1 MTIKNEGTEQPTIG
15 QVVANEVA
23 TETPAVET
31 PAAPVAPAAPAAPK
45 SKKPEAKATKKPE
58 KKGAKEEV
66 LSREKQIYQARR
78 DFFVIDES
86 HNRIKQ
92 QKLVDEY
99 ARSIPHV
106 GIEKPLLVKVFT
118 DDAGVKRGM
127 VYDGFHRLLA
137 FDQAVEKGMD
147 PNMFWISY
155 TNDPTLNEEKRYI
168 IQLRRNT
175 GANMLPFD
183 EAMACKN
190 LLDFGWT
197 REEIARESGKT
208 TSHIAQILPLCSAP
222 KEVHRYLI
230 DARISSTL
238 LLGML
243 KQHNNDWD
251 VLTPILR
258 TLIAAKEASEATGKK
273 AGKITEADVKKSG
286 QVAMKVTKVHKRF
299 DKIITDLKEIEPE
312 TEEERAETKSQI
324 KLVETFQKIMDL
336 METDPQKAL
345 NLMRKKVALI

>member
-1 MTIKNEGTEQPTIG
+1 MSIKTEGTEGTEQNTAEET
-15 QVVANEVA
+15 VVNEVQV
-23 TETPAVET
+23 TEAAVAE
-31 PAAPVAPAAPAAPK
+31 APAAAPNG
-45 SKKPEAKATKKPE
+45 KKAEAKKPE
-58 KKGAKEEV
+58 KTAATKEEPM
-66 LSREKQIYQARR
+66 SREKQIYQARR

-86 HNRIKQ
+86 HNRTKQ

-99 ARSIPHV
+99 ARSIPVV
-106 GIEKPLLVKVFT
+106 GIEKPLLVKNFI
-118 DDAGVKRGM
+118 DENGVKRGM

-147 PNMFWISY
+147 PNMFWIPY
-155 TNDPTLNEEKRYI
+155 TNDPTLNEEKRFI

-183 EAMACKN
+183 EAMACKH

-208 TSHIAQILPLCSAP
+208 TSHIAQILPLCAAP
-222 KEVHRYLI
+222 KEVNRYLL

-238 LLGML
+238 LLGLL

-258 TLIAAKEASEATGKK
+258 TMIAAKEASEATGKK

-286 QVAMKVTKVHKRF
+286 QLVKVSKVHKRF

-312 TEEERAETKSQI
+312 TDEERAETKSQI

-336 METDPQKAL
+336 LDTDPQKAL
-345 NLMRKKVALI
+345 NLMRKKVTLI